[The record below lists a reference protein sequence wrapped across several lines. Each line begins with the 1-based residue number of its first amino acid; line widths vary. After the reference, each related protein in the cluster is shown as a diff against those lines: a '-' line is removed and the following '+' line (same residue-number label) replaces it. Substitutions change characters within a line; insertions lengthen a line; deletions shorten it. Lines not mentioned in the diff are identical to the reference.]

1 MIKLEVKPCTIEGE
15 EGSAI
20 SCSINGN
27 LEQIIT
33 ETKEAI
39 QAIYRGMFADEKDPI
54 PMFLFRAK
62 IAAAVNDP
70 NSALWNLNDENV
82 TDIKCEEGKEG
93 PSC

>member
-1 MIKLEVKPCTIEGE
+1 MIKLEVKPCTIDGE

-20 SCSINGN
+20 SCSINGD
-27 LEQIIT
+27 LGQIIT

-39 QAIYRGMFADEKDPI
+39 HAIYLGMFADEKDPI

-62 IAAAVNDP
+62 IAASVNDP
-70 NSALWNLNDENV
+70 YSAMWNLNDENV
-82 TDIKCEEGKEG
+82 TDLKCEEEKEG